1 MGASTS
7 HDSARVKI
15 GFLVGLELEGLV
27 PGAGGRVGGIHGTG
41 GLTGPPEHD
50 ARLVHSSVKTLKHW
64 RTQMSPKSDGFRLH
78 ALTAEASAREAA
90 DPEVKRRFEDIARS
104 WHALAEMADKGQI
117 VKVVEA
123 RQSTK
128 PSDGS

>member
-1 MGASTS
+1 
-7 HDSARVKI
+7 
-15 GFLVGLELEGLV
+15 
-27 PGAGGRVGGIHGTG
+27 
-41 GLTGPPEHD
+41 
-50 ARLVHSSVKTLKHW
+50 
-64 RTQMSPKSDGFRLH
+64 MSPKSDGFRLH

-128 PSDGS
+128 PSDDP

>member
-1 MGASTS
+1 MKS
-7 HDSARVKI
+7 
-15 GFLVGLELEGLV
+15 GFLVGLELAGLV
-27 PGAGGRVGGIHGTG
+27 PGAGGRVGGIHGTPFD
-41 GLTGPPEHD
+41 GPPEHD

-104 WHALAEMADKGQI
+104 WHALAEMADKGQV

-123 RQSTK
+123 RQPTK